1 MRQAAL
7 RDLQSSLRQ
16 EPDPRLR
23 EEAIRLLEFQ
33 QVELMLQLNNLTNL
47 ESQLGVVLTFVSE
60 MRSNFFEIQKSLD
73 VLQGEMIDYRSNAQ
87 HLLGR

>member
-1 MRQAAL
+1 
-7 RDLQSSLRQ
+7 
-16 EPDPRLR
+16 
-23 EEAIRLLEFQ
+23 
-33 QVELMLQLNNLTNL
+33 MLQLNNLTNL